1 MASKEL
7 IEKIGQRFNEDTLL
21 RETEFCLKDL
31 DDRYIVRMLVDR
43 QPGDYWQLIRILA
56 EDAKDPE
63 VRAHILGWES
73 AADQQADLE
82 ACRKLQESMKL

>member
-7 IEKIGQRFNEDTLL
+7 VDKIGQRFNEDTLL
-21 RETEFCLKDL
+21 RDTEFCLKDL

-43 QPGDYWQLIRILA
+43 QPTDYWQLIRFLA
-56 EDAKDPE
+56 EDATDQE

-73 AADQQADLE
+73 AADQKADLE
-82 ACRKLQESMKL
+82 AFRKLQESMKL